1 MESSKKSAR
10 RRKLTELFVR
20 KVKPEPTAFLI
31 WDTMQRGLVLRVY
44 PTGRKSWLCIYRGNG
59 RPRWLRLGDA
69 EAIALG
75 DARQLAAEMALAVAR
90 GGDPGAEKKTKRN
103 ENTFADVARR
113 YVDEHAKKHNKSWE
127 QADTL
132 IRRFAIPRWGKLQA
146 SAITRTDVKALMS
159 VIKAPI
165 LANQTLAAISAVFA
179 WGVREEVVT
188 DNPARGVARNP
199 TKVRERVLGASEL
212 PALWAA
218 LDDVEPIPAAALRVV
233 LLLGQRPGEIRHMR
247 REHLK
252 DGWWEL
258 PGEPIPDIWPGTKN
272 GRTHRV
278 WIPAP
283 AKAIIADLLDDN
295 APTGFVFAGQRGG
308 PLVRLDKPV
317 RELCAKLAIE
327 PPLRPHD
334 LRRTHGSTITA
345 LGFGRDAMNRIQ
357 NHAEGGI
364 ADVYDRHHYSEETK
378 HIMEAVAVKIMGLIE
393 GRTDEKVVSPHGRE
407 IPPGLNL
414 SKR

>member
-1 MESSKKSAR
+1 MERTKKPAHR
-10 RRKLTELFVR
+10 RNLTELFVR

-69 EAIALG
+69 YAIALG
-75 DARQLAAEMALAVAR
+75 DARLIAAEMALDVAR
-90 GGDPGAEKKTKRN
+90 GRDPGAERKAKRN
-103 ENTFADVARR
+103 ENTFADIARR
-113 YVDEHAKKHNKSWE
+113 YVDEHAKKHNKSWG

-146 SAITRTDVKALMS
+146 AAITRTDVKALMGT
-159 VIKAPI
+159 IKAPI
-165 LANQTLAAISAVFA
+165 VANQTLAAISAVFA

-188 DNPARGVARNP
+188 NNPARGVARNP
-199 TKVRERVLGASEL
+199 IKARERVLGVSEL

-218 LDDVEPIPAAALRVV
+218 LDEVEPIAAAALRVL

-247 REHLK
+247 REHHK
-252 DGWWEL
+252 DGWWEM

-278 WIPAP
+278 WIPVP
-283 AKAIIADLLDDN
+283 AKAIIADLLDGD
-295 APTGFVFAGQRGG
+295 AAKGFVFAGQRRG
-308 PLVRLDKPV
+308 PLARLDKPV

-364 ADVYDRHHYSEETK
+364 ADVYDRHRYEAENKTV
-378 HIMEAVAVKIMGLIE
+378 MEAVAARIMSLID
-393 GRTDEKVVSPHGRE
+393 GKSAGNVVVPFSR
-407 IPPGLNL
+407 
-414 SKR
+414 

>member
-1 MESSKKSAR
+1 MERRKKIPAR
-10 RRKLTELFVR
+10 RCKLTELFVR

-31 WDTMQRGLVLRVY
+31 WDTMHRGLVLRVY

-75 DARQLAAEMALAVAR
+75 DARLLAAEMALAVAR
-90 GGDPGAEKKTKRN
+90 GGDPGAEKKAKRN
-103 ENTFADVARR
+103 ESTFADVARR
-113 YVDEHAKKHNKSWE
+113 YVDEHAKKHNKSWG

-146 SAITRTDVKALMS
+146 AAITRTDVKALMGT
-159 VIKAPI
+159 IKAPI
-165 LANQTLAAISAVFA
+165 VANQALAAISAVFA
-179 WGVREEVVT
+179 WAVREEVVT
-188 DNPARGVARNP
+188 NNPARGVARNP
-199 TKVRERVLGASEL
+199 TKARERVLGASEL
-212 PALWAA
+212 PPLWAA
-218 LDDVEPIPAAALRVV
+218 LDEVEPIAAAALRVL

-283 AKAIIADLLDDN
+283 AKAVIADLLDDN
-295 APTGFVFAGQRGG
+295 APTGFVFVGQRGG
-308 PLVRLDKPV
+308 PLARLDKPV

-327 PPLRPHD
+327 PVLRPHD

-345 LGFGRDAMNRIQ
+345 LGFGREAMNRAQ
-357 NHAEGGI
+357 NHTEGGI
-364 ADVYDRHHYSEETK
+364 ADVYDRHRYEAENKTV
-378 HIMEAVAVKIMGLIE
+378 MEAVAARIMALVE
-393 GRTDEKVVSPHGRE
+393 
-407 IPPGLNL
+407 
-414 SKR
+414 SKSVDNIVPLTR

>member
-1 MESSKKSAR
+1 MERTKKPAH

-69 EAIALG
+69 YAIALG
-75 DARQLAAEMALAVAR
+75 DARLIAAEMALAVAR
-90 GGDPGAEKKTKRN
+90 GRDPGAERKAKRN
-103 ENTFADVARR
+103 ENTFADIARR
-113 YVDEHAKKHNKSWE
+113 YVDEHAKKHNKSWG

-146 SAITRTDVKALMS
+146 AAITRTDVKALMGT
-159 VIKAPI
+159 IKAPI
-165 LANQTLAAISAVFA
+165 VANQALAAISAVFA
-179 WGVREEVVT
+179 WAVREEVVT
-188 DNPARGVARNP
+188 NNPARGVARNP
-199 TKVRERVLGASEL
+199 TKARERVLGASEL

-218 LDDVEPIPAAALRVV
+218 LDEVEPIAAAALRVL

-247 REHLK
+247 REHHK
-252 DGWWEL
+252 DGWWEM

-283 AKAIIADLLDDN
+283 AKAIIADMLDGD

-308 PLVRLDKPV
+308 PLARLDKPA

-364 ADVYDRHHYSEETK
+364 ADVYDRHRYEAENKTV
-378 HIMEAVAVKIMGLIE
+378 MEAVAARIMALVE
-393 GRTDEKVVSPHGRE
+393 
-407 IPPGLNL
+407 
-414 SKR
+414 SKSADNIVPFTR

>member
-1 MESSKKSAR
+1 M
-10 RRKLTELFVR
+10 
-20 KVKPEPTAFLI
+20 
-31 WDTMQRGLVLRVY
+31 
-44 PTGRKSWLCIYRGNG
+44 
-59 RPRWLRLGDA
+59 
-69 EAIALG
+69 
-75 DARQLAAEMALAVAR
+75 
-90 GGDPGAEKKTKRN
+90 
-103 ENTFADVARR
+103 
-113 YVDEHAKKHNKSWE
+113 
-127 QADTL
+127 
-132 IRRFAIPRWGKLQA
+132 
-146 SAITRTDVKALMS
+146 
-159 VIKAPI
+159 
-165 LANQTLAAISAVFA
+165 
-179 WGVREEVVT
+179 
-188 DNPARGVARNP
+188 
-199 TKVRERVLGASEL
+199 
-212 PALWAA
+212 
-218 LDDVEPIPAAALRVV
+218 
-233 LLLGQRPGEIRHMR
+233 LGQRPGEIRHMR

-308 PLVRLDKPV
+308 PLARLDKPV

-378 HIMEAVAVKIMGLIE
+378 HIMEAVASKIMGLIE
-393 GRTDEKVVSPHGRE
+393 GRTDEKVVSLHGCE
-407 IPPGLNL
+407 I
-414 SKR
+414 RA